1 MDNGLCFAANL
12 DRDVSAPQ
20 NSSTRNVEACRT
32 CCHKLALTPVRFA
45 RILLPDSF
53 HLNLETTPLP
63 LTDVCS
69 KFVEFQ
75 RHANISGQRC
85 HRLFLSDR
93 VLQRVLHSYCLFS
106 RCMNCDF
113 CPRDAML
120 ARVLAAYDLVSVSV
134 CHKSV
139 FYQNGWTN
147 RAGFGTGA
155 SFHLSYTV
163 FYRNIGVFKN
173 KGTSLWNFDPNS
185 GFKKNRHSISHRTS
199 SSAAGKVTVGLASH
213 WPCVTDFSVFFHL
226 LMLCLSV
233 RRFCRAGQLATADTC
248 CDQIVILWSQYYHQQ
263 SSKLNVSAL
272 LTIMYAVCLH
282 WNFSVVIQRTSLISL
297 AYAIQ
302 SFRPI
307 QLTLLL

>member
-1 MDNGLCFAANL
+1 MLRHVGPAAASSHW
-12 DRDVSAPQ
+12 RQFVSLVFFCQ
-20 NSSTRNVEACRT
+20 NTN
-32 CCHKLALTPVRFA
+32 P
-45 RILLPDSF
+45 RITYYYSAKGISF

-93 VLQRVLHSYCLFS
+93 VFQRVLHSYCLFS

-120 ARVLAAYDLVSVSV
+120 ARVLATYDLVSVSV

-185 GFKKNRHSISHRTS
+185 GFKKNRHKNIAQNVKLCGWEGNRRS
-199 SSAAGKVTVGLASH
+199 GVTLAMRNRLQ
-213 WPCVTDFSVFFHL
+213 CFFHL

-248 CDQIVILWSQYYHQQ
+248 CDQIVILWS
-263 SSKLNVSAL
+263 
-272 LTIMYAVCLH
+272 
-282 WNFSVVIQRTSLISL
+282 
-297 AYAIQ
+297 
-302 SFRPI
+302 
-307 QLTLLL
+307 

>member
-1 MDNGLCFAANL
+1 MLRHVGPAATSSL
-12 DRDVSAPQ
+12 WRQFVSLVFFCQ
-20 NSSTRNVEACRT
+20 NTN
-32 CCHKLALTPVRFA
+32 P
-45 RILLPDSF
+45 RITYYYSAKGISF
-53 HLNLETTPLP
+53 HLNLETAPLP

-69 KFVEFQ
+69 KSVEFQ

-120 ARVLAAYDLVSVSV
+120 ARVLATYDLVSVSV

-185 GFKKNRHSISHRTS
+185 GFEKNRHSISHRTW

-213 WPCVTDFSVFFHL
+213 WPCVTDSSVFSTYSY
-226 LMLCLSV
+226 SV
-233 RRFCRAGQLATADTC
+233 CPSDDFVAR
-248 CDQIVILWSQYYHQQ
+248 V
-263 SSKLNVSAL
+263 N
-272 LTIMYAVCLH
+272 
-282 WNFSVVIQRTSLISL
+282 
-297 AYAIQ
+297 
-302 SFRPI
+302 
-307 QLTLLL
+307 